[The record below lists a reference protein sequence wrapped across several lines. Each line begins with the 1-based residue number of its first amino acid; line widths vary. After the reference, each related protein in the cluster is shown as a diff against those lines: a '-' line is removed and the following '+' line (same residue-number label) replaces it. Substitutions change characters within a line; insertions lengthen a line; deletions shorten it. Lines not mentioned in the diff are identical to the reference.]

1 MSIKLKMAGAI
12 VAALLLL
19 FLSSMATQYL
29 LNQTKQTL
37 NQVIDVNSAKL
48 ELLNNLQATVHKR
61 EIDILIMSHLDP
73 DSEDFET
80 QLENGF
86 TKLKDSAKEIGDA
99 FAAID
104 ALNLNESEKGLSD
117 KLRENVVSANTSFS
131 SFSIAMQEGFIDEA
145 RVILTEEFR
154 PKYMAFSDVVTQL
167 LEYVKGETRQLVAT
181 TTAEQESDVA
191 LLWVVVIVSMLV
203 FAVIGWWV
211 SRDLNKSIGGLQTTL
226 ENIAAT
232 GDLSQRVPVFGNDEL
247 ANVSKSTN
255 YLLENISQAI
265 TEVDDVMDK
274 LSQGNFDAHMQ
285 TKMGGDFAVLS
296 EKVNGS
302 LAQMRSVIELIDE
315 TSENFRDG
323 IFKLSSR
330 DRSHLSGSFL
340 DVIQAL
346 EIAATH
352 TQSSVSGF
360 IQIVEKLSEGD
371 FSVRSNSKVYGDLIP
386 LQQSLNHT
394 FDNLEMFVNEV
405 SKAQSLI
412 CDGDLTARVS
422 GNYPGKMGELRDA
435 LNTSVNNMAQMV
447 SKVNQVANSV
457 AHGVSELANGSQVTS
472 VKIREQ
478 VDALVEASQSIA
490 EMTQSVSASATNANQ
505 ANQLTQQAQT
515 QLMSGVDTMQQAL
528 SSMDKMSEASQKIA
542 EIISLIDGIAFQT
555 NLLALN
561 AAVEAARAGEHG
573 RGFAVVAGE
582 VRNLAGKSAD
592 AASEIK
598 SLIENSVQISKQS
611 GDLVNKTSD
620 ALSSLN
626 ENFKEVSVKIDEIAH
641 ASSEQAQRIQ
651 SVNNTVQ
658 IIDNTAKEN
667 AELVAQAASSSNQLS
682 HEASTLEQTVQAFKV
697 DGSLRL
703 IRKAS

>member
-323 IFKLSSR
+323 IFKLSSC